1 MSGTGKEDEDM
12 KIIHQTAEYVVV
24 CKAAGEDSEHDLPGM
39 LAEQNGDQAADYYV
53 VHRLDKAAAGL
64 LVLARDRQTAG
75 ELSRQLTENRLRKRY
90 LCVVPGVPEP
100 ASGEMQDL
108 LYKDKMKQKM
118 FPVKRKRAG
127 VKEAS
132 LRYHVLETKAPA
144 SNDVSNQAK
153 PDDEVPESPAQV
165 RTISSKPAEEVKT
178 SPAQMQSAELTTAQP
193 EGKAPTPLSLV
204 EVELQTGRYHQIR
217 CQFAARKLPLVGDGK
232 YGSRVRSPHL
242 ALFCRTLSFYDV
254 KEKKECSFTA
264 EPPAEFPW
272 TAFSC
277 ASDEAE

>member
-1 MSGTGKEDEDM
+1 M

-24 CKAAGEDSEHDLPGM
+24 CKAAGEDSEHDLPEM
-39 LAEQNGDQAADYYV
+39 LAEQNGDQATDYYV
-53 VHRLDKAAAGL
+53 VHRLDQAVAGL
-64 LVLARDRQTAG
+64 LVLARNRVTAA
-75 ELSRQLTENRLRKRY
+75 ELSRQLTENRLRKTY
-90 LCVVPGVPEP
+90 LCVVSGVPAL

-108 LYKDKMKQKM
+108 LYKDKMKKKM

-132 LRYHVLETKAPA
+132 LRYHVLETKLM
-144 SNDVSNQAK
+144 NTTV
-153 PDDEVPESPAQV
+153 
-165 RTISSKPAEEVKT
+165 TSSKQEDTAAV
-178 SPAQMQSAELTTAQP
+178 SASQLT
-193 EGKAPTPLSLV
+193 LV
-204 EVELQTGRYHQIR
+204 EVELQTGRFHQIR

-242 ALFCRTLSFYDV
+242 ALFCRQLSFYDA

-264 EPPAEFPW
+264 APPAEFPW

-277 ASDEAE
+277 ASDEVK

>member
-1 MSGTGKEDEDM
+1 M

-24 CKAAGEDSEHDLPGM
+24 CKAAGEDSEHDLPGL
-39 LAEQNGDQAADYYV
+39 LAEQNGDRAADYYV
-53 VHRLDKAAAGL
+53 VHRLDKAASGL

-75 ELSRQLTENRLRKRY
+75 ELSRQLTENRLRKSY

-132 LRYHVLETKAPA
+132 LTYRVLET
-144 SNDVSNQAK
+144 
-153 PDDEVPESPAQV
+153 
-165 RTISSKPAEEVKT
+165 
-178 SPAQMQSAELTTAQP
+178 QMSLA
-193 EGKAPTPLSLV
+193 LV
-204 EVELQTGRYHQIR
+204 EVELKTGRFHQIR

-242 ALFCRTLSFYDV
+242 ALFCRTLSFYDP
-254 KEKKECSFTA
+254 KEKKELCFTA
-264 EPPAEFPW
+264 APPAEFPW
-272 TAFSC
+272 EIFYDRA
-277 ASDEAE
+277 

>member
-1 MSGTGKEDEDM
+1 M
-12 KIIHQTAEYVVV
+12 KIIHQTAEYAVV
-24 CKAAGEDSEHDLPGM
+24 CKAAGEDSEHDLPGL
-39 LAEQNGDQAADYYV
+39 LAEQNGDRAADYYV

-64 LVLARDRQTAG
+64 LVLARDRRTAG
-75 ELSRQLTENRLRKRY
+75 ELSRQLTENRLRKSY
-90 LCVVPGVPEP
+90 LCAVPGVPEP

-132 LRYHVLETKAPA
+132 LTYRVLETQTSV

-153 PDDEVPESPAQV
+153 PDEDVPESPAQV
-165 RTISSKPAEEVKT
+165 QSAAPNSVKT
-178 SPAQMQSAELTTAQP
+178 
-193 EGKAPTPLSLV
+193 EGEALVPLALV
-204 EVELQTGRYHQIR
+204 EVELQTGRFHQIR

-242 ALFCRTLSFYDV
+242 ALFCRQLTFYDA
-254 KEKKECSFTA
+254 KEKKERCFTA
-264 EPPAEFPW
+264 APPAEFPW

-277 ASDEAE
+277 AFDEAE

>member
-1 MSGTGKEDEDM
+1 M

-24 CKAAGEDSEHDLPGM
+24 CKAAGEDSEHDLPGL

-64 LVLARDRQTAG
+64 LVLARDRQMAG
-75 ELSRQLTENRLRKRY
+75 ELSRQLTENRLRKSY

-108 LYKDKMKQKM
+108 LYKDKIKQKM

-132 LRYHVLETKAPA
+132 LTYRVLETQMSA
-144 SNDVSNQAK
+144 SNDASNQSK
-153 PDDEVPESPAQV
+153 SGEEVPENLAQV
-165 RTISSKPAEEVKT
+165 GTISSKPVEEIKK
-178 SPAQMQSAELTTAQP
+178 SPAQVQSTAEAL
-193 EGKAPTPLSLV
+193 TPLALV
-204 EVELQTGRYHQIR
+204 EVELQTGRFHQIR

-242 ALFCRTLSFYDV
+242 ALFCQQLSFYDA
-254 KEKKECSFTA
+254 KEKKELCFTA
-264 EPPAEFPW
+264 TPPAEFPW
-272 TAFSC
+272 GIFYDRA
-277 ASDEAE
+277 

>member
-1 MSGTGKEDEDM
+1 M

-24 CKAAGEDSEHDLPGM
+24 CKAAGEDSEHDLPGL
-39 LAEQNGDQAADYYV
+39 LAEQNGDRAADYYV
-53 VHRLDKAAAGL
+53 VHRLDKAASGL

-75 ELSRQLTENRLRKRY
+75 ELSRQLTENRLRKSY

-100 ASGEMQDL
+100 ANGEMQDL

-132 LRYHVLETKAPA
+132 LTYRVLET
-144 SNDVSNQAK
+144 Q
-153 PDDEVPESPAQV
+153 
-165 RTISSKPAEEVKT
+165 T
-178 SPAQMQSAELTTAQP
+178 SLA
-193 EGKAPTPLSLV
+193 LV
-204 EVELQTGRYHQIR
+204 EVELQTGRFHQIR

-242 ALFCRTLSFYDV
+242 ALFCRTLSFYDP
-254 KEKKECSFTA
+254 KEKKELCFTA
-264 EPPAEFPW
+264 APPAEFPW
-272 TAFSC
+272 EIFYDRA
-277 ASDEAE
+277 

>member
-24 CKAAGEDSEHDLPGM
+24 CKAAGEDSEHDLPGL
-39 LAEQNGDQAADYYV
+39 LAEQNGDRAADYYV
-53 VHRLDKAAAGL
+53 VHRLDQAASGL
-64 LVLARDRQTAG
+64 LVLARNRPTAG
-75 ELSRQLTENRLRKRY
+75 ELSRQLTENRLRKSY

-132 LRYHVLETKAPA
+132 LTYRVLETQA
-144 SNDVSNQAK
+144 SLA
-153 PDDEVPESPAQV
+153 
-165 RTISSKPAEEVKT
+165 
-178 SPAQMQSAELTTAQP
+178 
-193 EGKAPTPLSLV
+193 LV
-204 EVELQTGRYHQIR
+204 EVELQTGRFHQIR

-242 ALFCRTLSFYDV
+242 ALFCRTLSFYDP
-254 KEKKECSFTA
+254 KEKKERCFTA
-264 EPPAEFPW
+264 APPAEFPW
-272 TAFSC
+272 MAFSC
-277 ASDEAE
+277 ASDEAQ

>member
-1 MSGTGKEDEDM
+1 M

-24 CKAAGEDSEHDLPGM
+24 CKAAGEDSEHDLPGL
-39 LAEQNGDQAADYYV
+39 LAEQNGDRAADYYV

-75 ELSRQLTENRLRKRY
+75 ELSRQLTENRLRKSY

-132 LRYHVLETKAPA
+132 LTYRVLET
-144 SNDVSNQAK
+144 Q
-153 PDDEVPESPAQV
+153 
-165 RTISSKPAEEVKT
+165 T
-178 SPAQMQSAELTTAQP
+178 SLA
-193 EGKAPTPLSLV
+193 LV
-204 EVELQTGRYHQIR
+204 EVELQTGRFHQIR

-242 ALFCRTLSFYDV
+242 ALFCRTLSFYDP
-254 KEKKECSFTA
+254 KEKKELCFTA
-264 EPPAEFPW
+264 APPAEFPW
-272 TAFSC
+272 EIFYDRA
-277 ASDEAE
+277 

>member
-1 MSGTGKEDEDM
+1 M

-24 CKAAGEDSEHDLPGM
+24 CKAAGEDSEHDLPGL
-39 LAEQNGDQAADYYV
+39 LAEQNGDQASDYFV
-53 VHRLDKAAAGL
+53 VHRLDKAASGL
-64 LVLARDRQTAG
+64 LVLARDRRTAA

-100 ASGEMQDL
+100 VSGEMQDL

-132 LRYHVLETKAPA
+132 LTYRVLETQTA
-144 SNDVSNQAK
+144 
-153 PDDEVPESPAQV
+153 
-165 RTISSKPAEEVKT
+165 
-178 SPAQMQSAELTTAQP
+178 LT
-193 EGKAPTPLSLV
+193 LV
-204 EVELQTGRYHQIR
+204 EVELQTGRFHQIR

-242 ALFCRTLSFYDV
+242 ALFCQQLSFYDP
-254 KEKKECSFTA
+254 KEKKELCFMA
-264 EPPAEFPW
+264 APPAEFPW
-272 TAFSC
+272 EIFYDRA
-277 ASDEAE
+277 

>member
-1 MSGTGKEDEDM
+1 M

-24 CKAAGEDSEHDLPGM
+24 CKAAGEDSEHDLPEM
-39 LAEQNGDQAADYYV
+39 LAEQNGDRATDYYV
-53 VHRLDKAAAGL
+53 VHRLDQAVAGL
-64 LVLARDRQTAG
+64 LVLARNRVTAA
-75 ELSRQLTENRLRKRY
+75 ELSRQLTENRLRKTY
-90 LCVVPGVPEP
+90 LCVVPGVPAP

-108 LYKDKMKQKM
+108 LYQDKMKRKM

-132 LRYHVLETKAPA
+132 LTYRVLETQAP
-144 SNDVSNQAK
+144 
-153 PDDEVPESPAQV
+153 
-165 RTISSKPAEEVKT
+165 
-178 SPAQMQSAELTTAQP
+178 LT
-193 EGKAPTPLSLV
+193 LV
-204 EVELQTGRYHQIR
+204 EVELQTGRFHQIR

-242 ALFCRTLSFYDV
+242 ALFCRQLSFYDA

-264 EPPAEFPW
+264 APPAEFPW

-277 ASDEAE
+277 ASDEVK

>member
-1 MSGTGKEDEDM
+1 M

-24 CKAAGEDSEHDLPGM
+24 CKAAGEDSEHDLPEM
-39 LAEQNGDQAADYYV
+39 LAEQNGDRATDYYV
-53 VHRLDKAAAGL
+53 VHRLDKAASGL

-90 LCVVPGVPEP
+90 LCVVQGVPEP

-108 LYKDKMKQKM
+108 LYKDKLKKKM
-118 FPVKRKRAG
+118 FLVKRKRAG

-132 LRYHVLETKAPA
+132 LRYQVLETK
-144 SNDVSNQAK
+144 
-153 PDDEVPESPAQV
+153 
-165 RTISSKPAEEVKT
+165 PAE
-178 SPAQMQSAELTTAQP
+178 
-193 EGKAPTPLSLV
+193 KAPTPLTLI
-204 EVELQTGRYHQIR
+204 EVELQTGRFHQIR

-242 ALFCRTLSFYDV
+242 ALFCRQLSFYDA

-264 EPPAEFPW
+264 APPAEFPW
-272 TAFSC
+272 EIFY
-277 ASDEAE
+277 D

>member
-1 MSGTGKEDEDM
+1 M

-24 CKAAGEDSEHDLPGM
+24 CKAAGEDSEHDLPEM
-39 LAEQNGDQAADYYV
+39 LAEQNGDRATDYYV
-53 VHRLDKAAAGL
+53 VHRLDQAVAGL
-64 LVLARDRQTAG
+64 LVLARNRVTAA
-75 ELSRQLTENRLRKRY
+75 ELSRQLTENSLRKTY
-90 LCVVPGVPEP
+90 LCVVPGVPAP

-108 LYKDKMKQKM
+108 LYQDKMKKKM

-132 LRYHVLETKAPA
+132 LTYRVLETQAP
-144 SNDVSNQAK
+144 
-153 PDDEVPESPAQV
+153 
-165 RTISSKPAEEVKT
+165 
-178 SPAQMQSAELTTAQP
+178 LT
-193 EGKAPTPLSLV
+193 LV
-204 EVELQTGRYHQIR
+204 EVELQTGRFHQIR

-242 ALFCRTLSFYDV
+242 ALFCRQLSFYDV

-264 EPPAEFPW
+264 APPAEFPW

-277 ASDEAE
+277 ASDEVK

>member
-1 MSGTGKEDEDM
+1 M

-24 CKAAGEDSEHDLPGM
+24 CKAAGEDSEHDLPEM
-39 LAEQNGDQAADYYV
+39 LAEQNGDRATDYYV
-53 VHRLDKAAAGL
+53 VHRLDQAVAGL
-64 LVLARDRQTAG
+64 LVLARNRVTAA
-75 ELSRQLTENRLRKRY
+75 ELSRQLTENSLRKTY
-90 LCVVPGVPEP
+90 LCVVPGVPAP

-108 LYKDKMKQKM
+108 LYQDKMKRKM

-132 LRYHVLETKAPA
+132 LTYRVLETQAP
-144 SNDVSNQAK
+144 
-153 PDDEVPESPAQV
+153 
-165 RTISSKPAEEVKT
+165 
-178 SPAQMQSAELTTAQP
+178 LT
-193 EGKAPTPLSLV
+193 LV
-204 EVELQTGRYHQIR
+204 VVELQTGRFHQIR

-242 ALFCRTLSFYDV
+242 ALFCRQLSFYDA

-264 EPPAEFPW
+264 APPAEFPW

-277 ASDEAE
+277 ASDEVK

>member
-1 MSGTGKEDEDM
+1 M

-24 CKAAGEDSEHDLPGM
+24 CKAAGEDSEHDLPGL
-39 LAEQNGDQAADYYV
+39 LAEQNGDCAADYYV

-64 LVLARDRQTAG
+64 LVLARDRRTAG
-75 ELSRQLTENRLRKRY
+75 ELSRQLTENRLRKSY
-90 LCVVPGVPEP
+90 LCAVPGVPEP

-132 LRYHVLETKAPA
+132 LTYRVLETQTSV

-153 PDDEVPESPAQV
+153 PDEDVPESPAQV
-165 RTISSKPAEEVKT
+165 
-178 SPAQMQSAELTTAQP
+178 QSAAANSVKA
-193 EGKAPTPLSLV
+193 EGEALVPLALV
-204 EVELQTGRYHQIR
+204 EVELQTGRFHQIR

-242 ALFCRTLSFYDV
+242 ALFCRQLTFYDA
-254 KEKKECSFTA
+254 KEKKERCFRA
-264 EPPAEFPW
+264 APPAEFPW

-277 ASDEAE
+277 AFDEAE

>member
-1 MSGTGKEDEDM
+1 M

-24 CKAAGEDSEHDLPGM
+24 CKAAGEDSEHDLPEM
-39 LAEQNGDQAADYYV
+39 LAEQNGDRATDYYV
-53 VHRLDKAAAGL
+53 VHRLDQAVAGL
-64 LVLARDRQTAG
+64 LVLARNRVTAA
-75 ELSRQLTENRLRKRY
+75 ELSRQLTENSLRKTY
-90 LCVVPGVPEP
+90 LCVVPGVPTP

-108 LYKDKMKQKM
+108 LYQDKMKRKM

-132 LRYHVLETKAPA
+132 LTYRVLETQAP
-144 SNDVSNQAK
+144 
-153 PDDEVPESPAQV
+153 
-165 RTISSKPAEEVKT
+165 
-178 SPAQMQSAELTTAQP
+178 LT
-193 EGKAPTPLSLV
+193 LV
-204 EVELQTGRYHQIR
+204 EVELQTGRFHQIR

-242 ALFCRTLSFYDV
+242 ALFCRQLSFYDA

-264 EPPAEFPW
+264 APPAEFPW

-277 ASDEAE
+277 ASDEVK

>member
-1 MSGTGKEDEDM
+1 M

-24 CKAAGEDSEHDLPGM
+24 CKAAGEDSEYDLPGL
-39 LAEQNGDQAADYYV
+39 LAEQNGDRTADYYV
-53 VHRLDKAAAGL
+53 VHRLDKAASGL

-75 ELSRQLTENRLRKRY
+75 ELSRQLTEKRLRKRY

-132 LRYHVLETKAPA
+132 LTYRVLETQTSV
-144 SNDVSNQAK
+144 SNDVSKLAEEAEK
-153 PDDEVPESPAQV
+153 SPAQV
-165 RTISSKPAEEVKT
+165 
-178 SPAQMQSAELTTAQP
+178 QSATPNLVKADAESLTS
-193 EGKAPTPLSLV
+193 LVLV
-204 EVELQTGRYHQIR
+204 EVELQTGRFHQIR

-242 ALFCRTLSFYDV
+242 ALFCRTLSFYDP
-254 KEKKECSFTA
+254 KEKKELCFTA
-264 EPPAEFPW
+264 APPAEFPW
-272 TAFSC
+272 EIFYDRA
-277 ASDEAE
+277 